1 MTSESLTAQNRPAEP
16 LAGWHYDPFDF
27 QLHEDP
33 YPTYAWMREHA
44 PVYRNDERGF
54 WALSRHADVSAALRN
69 PGLFSN
75 RNGISIEPELWG
87 PDAVKTSFFLAMDP
101 PQHGLHRSLVS
112 PAFTPRQ
119 VAPHEQRI
127 RELAQARLEPL
138 RDQRRFD
145 FATDYAAALPND
157 VVCEMLGVPADDWD
171 QVRAD
176 ADQLNQRE
184 DGSDE
189 RGASS
194 TAAALRLASYF
205 TDLVRELRR
214 HPGEDLTS
222 LMIQAE
228 VDGRRHTETELV
240 AFLFLVI
247 TAGNESTGKTIGN
260 AWYHGWLHPE
270 VRRAGLHGRA
280 GDWATETLRYDSASQ
295 MTSRTLT
302 RPTVLHDTHLPQD
315 AQVLILPASA
325 NRDERVFPDP
335 DRYDLDRDT
344 SSLISF
350 GAGPHFC
357 LGGAL
362 ARLEMRVALEEIS
375 ALISDYE
382 IDMAGAR
389 RVHSPHQRGFATLPC
404 EVSHRKTARR
414 PSQ

>member
-1 MTSESLTAQNRPAEP
+1 MTIESLKVQNGPPERVADC
-16 LAGWHYDPFDF
+16 GYDPFDF
-27 QLHEDP
+27 RLHENP
-33 YPTYAWMREHA
+33 FPIYAWMREHA
-44 PVYRNDERGF
+44 PVYRNEERGF

-101 PQHGLHRSLVS
+101 PQHGAHRSVVS
-112 PAFTPRQ
+112 PAFTPRA
-119 VAPHEQRI
+119 VAPLEQRI
-127 RELAQARLEPL
+127 RELARARLEPL
-138 RDQRRFD
+138 RDQSRFD

-157 VVCEMLGVPADDWD
+157 VVCEMLGVPSDDWD

-189 RGASS
+189 RGPSS
-194 TAAALRLASYF
+194 TAAALRLAGYF
-205 TDLVRELRR
+205 TDLVRDLRR
-214 HPGEDLTS
+214 HPGDDLTS
-222 LMIQAE
+222 MMIQTE
-228 VDGRRHTETELV
+228 VNGVRHTETQLV
-240 AFLFLVI
+240 AFLFLAI

-270 VRRAGLHGRA
+270 VRRAGLNGRS

-295 MTSRTLT
+295 MTSRTLN
-302 RPTVLHDTHLPQD
+302 RPTVLHGTELPED
-315 AQVLILPASA
+315 AKVLILPASA

-344 SSLISF
+344 SRLISF
-350 GAGPHFC
+350 GAGPHYC
-357 LGGAL
+357 LGAGL
-362 ARLEMRVALEEIS
+362 ARLEMRVALEEIA
-375 ALISDYE
+375 ALVSDYE
-382 IDMAGAR
+382 IDMTGTR

-404 EVSHRKTARR
+404 EVSHRRDPR
-414 PSQ
+414 PTDE